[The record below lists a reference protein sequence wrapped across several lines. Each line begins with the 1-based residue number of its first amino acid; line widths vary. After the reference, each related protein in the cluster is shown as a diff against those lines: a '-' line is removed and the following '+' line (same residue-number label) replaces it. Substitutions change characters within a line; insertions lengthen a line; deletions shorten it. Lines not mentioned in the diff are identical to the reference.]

1 MSHYATLSKYG
12 NYASAQ
18 NQKQAENRQNL
29 SIQIKSGRI
38 LDKSQWS
45 ADFPLKYTSIFYPP
59 YFLKTVLT
67 PRQISIITADIF

>member
-1 MSHYATLSKYG
+1 MSHYTTLSKYG

-38 LDKSQWS
+38 LDILW
-45 ADFPLKYTSIFYPP
+45 A
-59 YFLKTVLT
+59 FLVKQLFHSRLFDVRWL
-67 PRQISIITADIF
+67 